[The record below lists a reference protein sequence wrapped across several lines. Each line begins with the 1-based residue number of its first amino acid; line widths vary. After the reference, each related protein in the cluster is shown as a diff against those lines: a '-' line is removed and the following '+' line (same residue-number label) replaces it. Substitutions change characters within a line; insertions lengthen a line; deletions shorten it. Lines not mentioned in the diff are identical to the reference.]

1 MGWER
6 SIEILNFGALMA
18 FMAVNLVAMRHF
30 GFSSERTE
38 ERRPLLD
45 VVVPGVGFA
54 FCLMIFLGLQQST
67 LMVGAVWVIVG
78 GVDVVWK
85 TKVLRQP
92 VAIDFTESSP

>member
-1 MGWER
+1 MAWER

-18 FMAVNLVAMRHF
+18 FMAVNLAAMRHF

-45 VVVPGVGFA
+45 IVVPGMGFA
-54 FCLMIFLGLQQST
+54 FWPGYFSWPAAIDLGS
-67 LMVGAVWVIVG
+67 GAVWLIVG
-78 GVDVVWK
+78 GVYVAWK